1 MAVTEPVAT
10 NSFLSDI
17 SQQLLND
24 GSSIADR
31 LKAQFVTTT
40 NSTMN
45 KSYYL
50 YLNKFIFI
58 VKIYFILL
66 KFFFNFFFKVHFILL
81 FSKTFGKR
89 NQKLNKPST
98 WKSQQIIEKSILYQK
113 LNILK

>member
-1 MAVTEPVAT
+1 MYSSGFSCSSFSTNTPNLPIQIMAVTEPVGT

-45 KSYYL
+45 KSDS
-50 YLNKFIFI
+50 
-58 VKIYFILL
+58 
-66 KFFFNFFFKVHFILL
+66 FFKYNFFFC
-81 FSKTFGKR
+81 
-89 NQKLNKPST
+89 
-98 WKSQQIIEKSILYQK
+98 
-113 LNILK
+113 